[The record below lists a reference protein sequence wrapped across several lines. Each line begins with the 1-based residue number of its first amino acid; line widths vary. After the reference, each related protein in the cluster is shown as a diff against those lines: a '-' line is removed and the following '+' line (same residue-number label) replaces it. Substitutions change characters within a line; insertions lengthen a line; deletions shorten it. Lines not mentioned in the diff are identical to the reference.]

1 MNREK
6 PSYDELMDAFLSEE
20 KRYSILS
27 KLYEQLKKDNQDLV
41 KKYAELEEEK
51 DELEYENDYLKE
63 DLENNTAFV
72 DNLREN
78 IIKKYG
84 DDAYNDLIYDRE

>member
-1 MNREK
+1 MLKANDKLKEK
-6 PSYDELMDAFLSEE
+6 
-20 KRYSILS
+20 I
-27 KLYEQLKKDNQDLV
+27 
-41 KKYAELEEEK
+41 AELEEEK

-63 DLENNTAFV
+63 DLEDNTAFV

>member
-1 MNREK
+1 
-6 PSYDELMDAFLSEE
+6 MDY
-20 KRYSILS
+20 K
-27 KLYEQLKKDNQDLV
+27 KLYEEMLKANDKL
-41 KKYAELEEEK
+41 KEKIAELEEEK

-72 DNLREN
+72 DNLRDN

-84 DDAYNDLIYDRE
+84 DDAYNDLIYDQE

>member
-1 MNREK
+1 
-6 PSYDELMDAFLSEE
+6 MDY
-20 KRYSILS
+20 K
-27 KLYEQLKKDNQDLV
+27 KLYEEMLKANDKL
-41 KKYAELEEEK
+41 KEKIAELEEEK

-63 DLENNTAFV
+63 DLEDNTAFV